1 MEVCVDQFRT
11 FVDRKLYRIRGF
23 MHPSDAIAFSAIMA
37 FQAEQ
42 GWRGAHAEIGVFY
55 GRSLSL
61 MALDA
66 SRRGSKVLG
75 IDLFDIPGQQ
85 DYVRQRLGALG
96 LDAVVDLHAGSS
108 LDLTAAQV
116 LERCGPVRLFSV
128 DGGHELVHIESD
140 AELAAASLSAE
151 GVIAF
156 DDFMNAQY
164 PDLSRGI
171 IRFLEDNADRVVPF
185 AITPAKLYACPP
197 AAYEAYRTM
206 MERLE
211 PWAGARLD
219 RFRFMDREVVF
230 LDQPLV
236 ARALYQKLAE
246 RGLGWLGD
254 KLAPAPTRRFAR
266 Q

>member
-1 MEVCVDQFRT
+1 VTGDPGQRLRRFI
-11 FVDRKLYRIRGF
+11 DRRLYRIPGF
-23 MHPSDAIAFSAIMA
+23 LQPVDAMAFCGILA
-37 FQAEQ
+37 FQAER
-42 GWRGAHAEIGVFY
+42 GWSGALAEIGVFW
-55 GRSLSL
+55 GRSL
-61 MALDA
+61 ALLA
-66 SRRGSKVLG
+66 QGAGKGEAVLG
-75 IDLFDIPGQQ
+75 IDLFDWPDQQ
-85 DYVRQRLGALG
+85 DFVRRTVLSERGAGTL
-96 LDAVVDLHAGSS
+96 DLHPGSS

-140 AELAAASLSAE
+140 AELAAASLSGE

-197 AAYEAYRTM
+197 AVYEAYRTM